1 MSSQNNKNPATHA
14 RSSRAR
20 KLAWHA
26 AWLLPALLGP
36 TWAVLLGRM
45 HASTTVASVTGF
57 IMVCLLAAT
66 SYTDLRWKRIPNWA
80 TYSAVLWAL
89 AINAFASLTLGPEA
103 IERIRSGLG
112 DCGADPIY
120 TQIAYLGPIG
130 FLQSAAGAGVCFAA
144 MFLVYSFAGGGAGD
158 AKMATAMGAILGVQ
172 RGFLVLMWAHVIA
185 GVVVVAWALCRFGW
199 PKLVEICAVYLNV
212 KLPGY
217 GKISGPPSWKWLMH
231 RPVPLAPF
239 FALGTIATLLELA
252 LL

>member
-1 MSSQNNKNPATHA
+1 MSSATNRRPLKPGSPKN
-14 RSSRAR
+14 AR

-89 AINAFASLTLGPEA
+89 AINAFASLTLGPES
-103 IERIRSGLG
+103 IDRIRSGLG
-112 DCGADPIY
+112 DGGTNPIY

-185 GVVVVAWALCRFGW
+185 GVVVAAWVVYRVGR
-199 PKLVEICAVYLNV
+199 PKLVELCAVYLNV

-217 GKISGPPSWKWLMH
+217 GNISEPPSWKQLMH

-239 FALGTIATLLELA
+239 FALGTVATLLELA